1 MLYHNKTMRIRL
13 INDPRTGQG
22 PLFSRGLC
30 GPNSRI
36 SAVEKLMFADNFLQK
51 QQKQQKQRVRRPSVG
66 APLAADVARCVDPVL
81 LTFSH

>member
-1 MLYHNKTMRIRL
+1 
-13 INDPRTGQG
+13 
-22 PLFSRGLC
+22 
-30 GPNSRI
+30 
-36 SAVEKLMFADNFLQK
+36 MFADNFLQK

>member
-22 PLFSRGLC
+22 PLFSRGPR

-36 SAVEKLMFADNFLQK
+36 SAVEKLMSADNFLQK
-51 QQKQQKQRVRRPSVG
+51 QQKQRVRRPFVG
-66 APLAADVARCVDPVL
+66 AP
-81 LTFSH
+81 